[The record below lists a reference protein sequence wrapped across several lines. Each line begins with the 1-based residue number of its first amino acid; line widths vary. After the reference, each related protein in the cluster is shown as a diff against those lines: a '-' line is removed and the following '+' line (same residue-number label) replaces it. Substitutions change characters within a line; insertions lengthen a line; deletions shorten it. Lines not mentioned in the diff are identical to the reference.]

1 MMHETISNERRRKIV
16 PRSRYLAMSLD
27 LYDLLE
33 DILTPDEHSS
43 PKAANKQHVLSISN
57 VRDPKSGRTP
67 LHEASMQEEDG
78 CSACSTIDQ
87 LIRDGANVNKT
98 TFLGRN
104 TALHLASEYDN
115 VSAVGALLA
124 HQETNPNSRN
134 KYKETP
140 LHLAQSVAVA
150 DLLITSGASLDAK
163 NSNHHTPLEAM
174 CKREEESGDKKQRK
188 LIQHL
193 TQMVEKRT
201 RAEIRRELDANRER
215 RRRVEAIKTEQK
227 RFEEEEKNR
236 RFNTSLISQY
246 RRWRRGT

>member
-1 MMHETISNERRRKIV
+1 MLNPNLT
-16 PRSRYLAMSLD
+16 LD
-27 LYDLLE
+27 LYDLLD

-43 PKAANKQHVLSISN
+43 PKAANRQHVQSAN
-57 VRDPKSGRTP
+57 FRDPKSGRTL
-67 LHEASMQEEDG
+67 LHEASMQGDDG
-78 CSACSTIDQ
+78 CSACRSTIDQ
-87 LIRDGANVNKT
+87 LIRNGANVNKT

-115 VSAVGALLA
+115 VSAVEALLA

-134 KYKETP
+134 KYRETP

-150 DLLITSGASLDAK
+150 DLLIASGASLDAR

-174 CKREEESGDKKQRK
+174 CKREEESGDNKQQRQ
-188 LIQHL
+188 LIQLL

-215 RRRVEAIKTEQK
+215 RCRVEAIKTEQ
-227 RFEEEEKNR
+227 RRLEEEEKTR
-236 RFNTSLISQY
+236 RFNNTLISHY

>member
-1 MMHETISNERRRKIV
+1 MHETISNERRRAIV
-16 PRSRYLAMSLD
+16 LYLAMSLD
-27 LYDLLE
+27 LYDLLD

-67 LHEASMQEEDG
+67 LHEASMQGDDG

-124 HQETNPNSRN
+124 HQETNPKSRN
-134 KYKETP
+134 KDKETP

-174 CKREEESGDKKQRK
+174 CKQEEESGDKKQRK

-201 RAEIRRELDANRER
+201 RAEIRRELDGNRER

-227 RFEEEEKNR
+227 RFEEEEKNC
-236 RFNTSLISQY
+236 RFNNSLISQY

>member
-1 MMHETISNERRRKIV
+1 MLNPNLT
-16 PRSRYLAMSLD
+16 LD
-27 LYDLLE
+27 LYDLLD

-43 PKAANKQHVLSISN
+43 PKAANKQHVQSAN
-57 VRDPKSGRTP
+57 FRDPKSGRTL
-67 LHEASMQEEDG
+67 LHEASTSMQGDDG
-78 CSACSTIDQ
+78 CSACRSTIDQ
-87 LIRDGANVNKT
+87 LIRNGANVNKT

-115 VSAVGALLA
+115 VSAVEALLA

-134 KYKETP
+134 KYRETP

-150 DLLITSGASLDAK
+150 DQLLTSGASLDSR

-174 CKREEESGDKKQRK
+174 CKREEESGDNKQQRQ

-215 RRRVEAIKTEQK
+215 RRRVEAIKAEQK

-236 RFNTSLISQY
+236 KFNNTLISQY

>member
-1 MMHETISNERRRKIV
+1 
-16 PRSRYLAMSLD
+16 
-27 LYDLLE
+27 
-33 DILTPDEHSS
+33 
-43 PKAANKQHVLSISN
+43 
-57 VRDPKSGRTP
+57 
-67 LHEASMQEEDG
+67 MQEDDG

-215 RRRVEAIKTEQK
+215 RRRVEAIKPSK
-227 RFEEEEKNR
+227 RDSKR
-236 RFNTSLISQY
+236 RKRIADSTT
-246 RRWRRGT
+246 R

>member
-1 MMHETISNERRRKIV
+1 MTNSD
-16 PRSRYLAMSLD
+16 LTLD
-27 LYDLLE
+27 LYDLLD

-43 PKAANKQHVLSISN
+43 PKAANKQHVPN
-57 VRDPKSGRTP
+57 VRDPKSGRTT
-67 LHEASMQEEDG
+67 LHEASMQGDDG
-78 CSACSTIDQ
+78 CSACTCRSTIDQ

-115 VSAVGALLA
+115 VSAVEALLA

-134 KYKETP
+134 KYRETP

-150 DLLITSGASLDAK
+150 DLLIASGASLDSR

-174 CKREEESGDKKQRK
+174 CKREEESGDNKQRQ

-236 RFNTSLISQY
+236 RFNNSLISQY

>member
-1 MMHETISNERRRKIV
+1 MHETISNERRRTIV
-16 PRSRYLAMSLD
+16 PRYLAMSLD
-27 LYDLLE
+27 LYDLLD

-57 VRDPKSGRTP
+57 VRDPKSGRTL
-67 LHEASMQEEDG
+67 LHEASMQGDDG
-78 CSACSTIDQ
+78 CSACRSTIDQ

-150 DLLITSGASLDAK
+150 DLLITSGASLDAR

-174 CKREEESGDKKQRK
+174 CKREEESGDNKQRK

-201 RAEIRRELDANRER
+201 RAEIRRELDANREL

-236 RFNTSLISQY
+236 RFNNSLISQY

>member
-1 MMHETISNERRRKIV
+1 MTN
-16 PRSRYLAMSLD
+16 PDLTLD
-27 LYDLLE
+27 LYDLLD

-43 PKAANKQHVLSISN
+43 PKAANKQHVQSAN
-57 VRDPKSGRTP
+57 FRDPKSGRTL
-67 LHEASMQEEDG
+67 LHEAASSPDDG
-78 CSACSTIDQ
+78 CSACRSTIDQ

-115 VSAVGALLA
+115 VSAVEALLA

-134 KYKETP
+134 KYRETP
-140 LHLAQSVAVA
+140 LHLTQSVAVA
-150 DLLITSGASLDAK
+150 DLLIASGASLDSR

-174 CKREEESGDKKQRK
+174 CKREEESGDNKQRQ

-201 RAEIRRELDANRER
+201 RAEIRRELNVNRER
-215 RRRVEAIKTEQK
+215 RRRVEAIKAEQK

-236 RFNTSLISQY
+236 SFNNTLISQY